1 MSINEYRE
9 KIEEIKKILL
19 YAHECVDESLC
30 RIDGG
35 IDTVNGQEMTF
46 SHLDILCA
54 RDHVKMVADLIFE
67 VATAKIEYQ

>member
-9 KIEEIKKILL
+9 KIEEIKKILQ

-46 SHLDILCA
+46 SRLDLLSA
-54 RDHVKMVADLIFE
+54 RNLAKVVADLIFE